1 MGKEVE
7 LGKDIIFF
15 KFFAENFFS
24 KQPLIFLNFFILRV
38 KIAASLLTCRY
49 DIIDDVIIT
58 MTIFFTRLLLSYD

>member
-7 LGKDIIFF
+7 LGKGVIFF

-24 KQPLIFLNFFILRV
+24 KQPLIFFFNFFILHV

-49 DIIDDVIIT
+49 DVIDDIIIT
-58 MTIFFTRLLLSYD
+58 MTIFFYLTTSIL